1 MPIYLDHH
9 STTPVDPR
17 VLDAMLPFLREDFG
31 NAASRTHVF
40 GWRAEAAVELARE
53 EIARALGAASPEEV
67 VFTSGATE
75 ANNLAILGLVDARSA
90 QGDHV
95 IVSSIEHP
103 SVLDPCA
110 FLEKR
115 GKRVTRLPV
124 AEDGLVDPQ
133 AVADAIDD
141 RTVLVSVM
149 HANNE
154 IGVIQPLEEIGRV
167 CAERGV
173 PLHSDASQTLGKLP
187 LDVGGLGVAL
197 LSASAH
203 KLYGP
208 KGVGI
213 LWVRRRPRLR
223 LTPLLHG
230 GGHERGLRSGTLPV
244 PLVVGF
250 GEAVRLAELEREEE
264 ARRLGALRDRLRQ
277 RLEGEA
283 GGVRLNGHP
292 ERRLPGNLHVSFDG
306 VAADA
311 LVAELA
317 EVAVSTGS
325 ACSSASPE
333 PSHVLR
339 ALGLPEARV
348 RGGLRIGLGRFND
361 AEEIE
366 AAADALVEHVARLR
380 ETRRAVGAG

>member
-95 IVSSIEHP
+95 IVSAIEHP

-317 EVAVSTGS
+317 EVQAEPEETAMSFMPISRDSPST
-325 ACSSASPE
+325 
-333 PSHVLR
+333 
-339 ALGLPEARV
+339 
-348 RGGLRIGLGRFND
+348 
-361 AEEIE
+361 
-366 AAADALVEHVARLR
+366 
-380 ETRRAVGAG
+380 